1 MLASILCILLAA
13 SAGHRAKAERF
24 EALGRMAEAAR
35 EYESAWDEE
44 QSPELLYRLGIV
56 RRKLKQYG
64 KAREALRAYLRAAPE
79 GALRTEVE
87 RQLAKIEVLIEA
99 EREDYTDAPQR
110 KRAAPLPAAPPVP
123 VPAPPPTFSEPAPPE
138 RASPIAAA
146 LPETPPPLIAAVPA
160 SAAEP
165 APLAAIPRPSLSPTL
180 EPPRRSRTPLWLAGA
195 SALCIAGGAA
205 LWWDGARVSNQ
216 LDARFAAGD
225 LSAGDRPLFGRA
237 RGESIAGRALV
248 AAGVGLLAAAVVL
261 AW

>member
-13 SAGHRAKAERF
+13 SADHRAKAERF
-24 EALGRMAEAAR
+24 EALGKMAEAAR

-44 QSPELLYRLGIV
+44 RSPELLYRLGIV

-64 KAREALRAYLRAAPE
+64 KAREALRAYLRRAPD

-99 EREDYTDAPQR
+99 EREDYSDAPQR
-110 KRAAPLPAAPPVP
+110 KRAAPPPAAPPRP
-123 VPAPPPTFSEPAPPE
+123 EPARPE
-138 RASPIAAA
+138 RTPPIAAE
-146 LPETPPPLIAAVPA
+146 LPETPPPVIAAVPA
-160 SAAEP
+160 PPVITAMP
-165 APLAAIPRPSLSPTL
+165 APLASAPLPSLSL
-180 EPPRRSRTPLWLAGA
+180 VVEPPRRSRTPLWLAGA

-237 RGESIAGRALV
+237 RGESIAGRALI
-248 AAGVGLLAAAVVL
+248 AAGAGLLAAAVVL

>member
-1 MLASILCILLAA
+1 VGASILCILLAA

-35 EYESAWDEE
+35 EYENAWDEE

-64 KAREALRAYLRAAPE
+64 KAREALRAYLRAAPD
-79 GALRTEVE
+79 GALRAEVE

-99 EREDYTDAPQR
+99 QREDYSDAPQR
-110 KRAAPLPAAPPVP
+110 KRAAPPAAATPPP
-123 VPAPPPTFSEPAPPE
+123 VPAPSEPSPPE
-138 RASPIAAA
+138 SAPPIAAA
-146 LPETPPPLIAAVPA
+146 LPETPPPVIAAVPM

-165 APLAAIPRPSLSPTL
+165 APLAAAARPSLSPVL
-180 EPPRRSRTPLWLAGA
+180 ETPRRSRTPLWFAGA

>member
-13 SAGHRAKAERF
+13 SADHRAKAERF
-24 EALGRMAEAAR
+24 EALGKMAEAAR

-44 QSPELLYRLGIV
+44 RSPELLYRLGIV

-64 KAREALRAYLRAAPE
+64 KAREALRAYLRRAPD

-99 EREDYTDAPQR
+99 EREDYSDAPQR
-110 KRAAPLPAAPPVP
+110 KRVAPPHAAPPRP
-123 VPAPPPTFSEPAPPE
+123 EPAPPE
-138 RASPIAAA
+138 PAPPEPAPPIAAE
-146 LPETPPPLIAAVPA
+146 LSETPPPVITAVPA
-160 SAAEP
+160 PPVIAAMP
-165 APLAAIPRPSLSPTL
+165 APLASAPLPSLSL
-180 EPPRRSRTPLWLAGA
+180 VVEPPRRSRTPLWLAGA

-237 RGESIAGRALV
+237 RGESIAGRALI